1 MSLSRTYGVAR
12 NSFQAAATFAGARLS
27 AYAHHMV
34 GPDGEELAV
43 DVAELGPEDADD
55 VVIVVSGCHGVEGY
69 LGSALQREWLE
80 HHAPSRPEGLRVVM
94 IHALNPVGFA
104 WVRRVDE
111 TNVDLNRNFID
122 WSQPPPDNPRY
133 SEIADL
139 LVPASWSDEEQQRT
153 TTELFDIAGR
163 WGLDT
168 MQAVISGGQYEHP
181 TGVFYGGSAPV
192 WSHRWLRTWAAQ
204 YLGAV
209 RRATII
215 DLHTGLG
222 PWGVGELITSVPSS
236 DAVHRRAADIW
247 GDVRSM
253 TDGDSVSAVLEGDW
267 LAAAGEL
274 IPTAEVTAVALEYGT
289 VDTVTVLQALRAD
302 AWLHSPNGASEPN
315 PHRIREQV
323 RAAFADDD
331 PQWLAT
337 CWERF
342 AEVFDAALQR

>member
-12 NSFQAAATFAGARLS
+12 NSFQAAASFAGARLS
-27 AYAHHMV
+27 AYAHHLT

-43 DVAELGPEDADD
+43 DVAEIGPADADD
-55 VVIVVSGCHGVEGY
+55 VLIVVSGCHGVEGY

-80 HHAPSRPEGLRVVM
+80 HHAPARPDGLRVVM

-111 TNVDLNRNFID
+111 ANVDLNRNFID
-122 WSQPPPDNPRY
+122 WSQPPPSNDRY
-133 SEIADL
+133 SEIAEL
-139 LVPASWSDEEQQRT
+139 LVPESWDEPEQQRT
-153 TTELFDIAGR
+153 TAALFGIAGE

-168 MQAVISGGQYEHP
+168 MQSVISSGQYEHP

-192 WSHRWLRTWAAQ
+192 WSHRWLRNWTAQ
-204 YLGAV
+204 HLSGI

-222 PWGVGELITSVPSS
+222 PWGVGELISSVPAR
-236 DAVHRRAADIW
+236 DPVHRRALDLW

-253 TDGDSVSAVLEGDW
+253 ADGDSVSAVLEGDW
-267 LAAAGEL
+267 LAVAADLVPG
-274 IPTAEVTAVALEYGT
+274 AEVTAVALEYGT
-289 VDTVTVLQALRAD
+289 VDPVTVLQALRAD
-302 AWLHSPNGASEPN
+302 AWLHSAHGSSERHG
-315 PHRIREQV
+315 HRIREQV

-331 PQWLAT
+331 PRWLAT
-337 CWERF
+337 CWDRF
-342 AEVFDAALQR
+342 AEVVDAALAH